1 MHRLRLPTTLLL
13 LLVLTVAPALVVAQ
27 QPQQMSVAVKEA
39 PVRDKPSFTGKVI
52 ATLLYAD
59 RVKIEETRGDWL
71 RISFAPKA
79 VTSGWVP
86 KSALQVQEIVLKA
99 GDKAV
104 GTSASSGEVALAGKG
119 FSEEVEAEYR
129 KDKKLNYTAVDK
141 MEAYEVSPEA
151 VAQFATQGGLNA
163 EGGAP

>member
-13 LLVLTVAPALVVAQ
+13 LLTLIAAPALVIAQ

-39 PVRDKPSFTGKVI
+39 PVRDRPSFTGKVI
-52 ATLLYAD
+52 GTLVYAD
-59 RVKIEETRGDWL
+59 RVKIEETKGDWL
-71 RISFAPKA
+71 RISFAPKGIA
-79 VTSGWVP
+79 SGWVP
-86 KSALQVQEIVLKA
+86 KSAVQVQEIVLKA

-129 KDKKLNYTAVDK
+129 KDKKLNYAAVDK
-141 MEAYEVSPEA
+141 MEAFRVSPEA
-151 VAQFATQGGLNA
+151 VSQFAAQGGLTV